1 MGLIE
6 SSLCHLRLS
15 VGGFVVPSAA
25 MRDVDALKAQIE
37 LRRRALRDIEV
48 IRSRLKPFLR
58 CKRKMAHRR
67 LRQRRVGRSRLVNQY
82 GAGNA
87 RWPV

>member
-1 MGLIE
+1 MSLIE

-25 MRDVDALKAQIE
+25 VRDVDALQAQIE
-37 LRRRALRDIEV
+37 LRRRALRDIEI
-48 IRSRLKPFLR
+48 IRCRLRPFMR
-58 CKRKMAHRR
+58 CKKKMLRRR
-67 LRQRRVGRSRLVNQY
+67 LPRTHVSRSRLVDLY
-82 GAGNA
+82 RDGSA

>member
-37 LRRRALRDIEV
+37 LRRRALREIEI
-48 IRSRLKPFLR
+48 IR
-58 CKRKMAHRR
+58 CR
-67 LRQRRVGRSRLVNQY
+67 LRPLCVARKKCCA
-82 GAGNA
+82 AGSTA
-87 RWPV
+87 RTSADHVL

>member
-37 LRRRALRDIEV
+37 LRRRALREIEI
-48 IRSRLKPFLR
+48 IRCRLRPCKKKMLR
-58 CKRKMAHRR
+58 RR
-67 LRQRRVGRSRLVNQY
+67 LHRTHISRSRLVDSY
-82 GAGNA
+82 RDCSA